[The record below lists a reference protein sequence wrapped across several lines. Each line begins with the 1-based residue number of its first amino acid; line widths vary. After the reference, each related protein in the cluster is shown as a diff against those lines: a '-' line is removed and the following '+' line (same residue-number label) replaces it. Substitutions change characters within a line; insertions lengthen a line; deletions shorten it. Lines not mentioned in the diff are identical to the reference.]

1 MDYSLYFIS
10 FTECFISFLRMRNQ
24 KVSLARIDIIGHQQ
38 INPILINPRTD
49 MLCSV
54 RLYPENPS
62 VRAFQNSFIN
72 IFFRRS
78 EYIRSGCCLVK

>member
-49 MLCSV
+49 M
-54 RLYPENPS
+54 
-62 VRAFQNSFIN
+62 
-72 IFFRRS
+72 FRPTLPGKPLRPCFS
-78 EYIRSGCCLVK
+78 KQLHKYFLS